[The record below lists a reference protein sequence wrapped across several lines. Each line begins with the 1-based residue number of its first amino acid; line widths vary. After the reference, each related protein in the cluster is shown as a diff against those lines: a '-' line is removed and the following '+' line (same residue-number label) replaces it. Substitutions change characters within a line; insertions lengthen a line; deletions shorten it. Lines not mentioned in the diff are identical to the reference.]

1 VAKILVVED
10 DPKLAK
16 LVSDW
21 LKTEHHIVECIN
33 DGEEAAGS
41 LKAYD
46 YDLLVLDWNL
56 PRVSG
61 IELVQGYRARG
72 GQSPVLMLTG
82 MDKIADKEK
91 GFDSGADDYLT
102 KPFEG
107 RELTARV
114 RALLRRPSA
123 IVGNTLEFA
132 GVKIDRGNY
141 CVTRAGEEIN
151 LLPKEF
157 ALLEFMMLRPN
168 RVFSAEELLN
178 KVWPNDSTST
188 ADALTTCI
196 KRLRKKL
203 EVEGQQSIIRT
214 VHGVGYK
221 LALPGAKE

>member
-21 LKTEHHIVECIN
+21 LKTEHHIVECIT

-41 LKAYD
+41 LRAYD

-61 IELVQGYRARG
+61 IELVQAYRARG

-82 MDKIADKEK
+82 MNKIADKEK

-132 GVKIDRGNY
+132 GIKIDRGNY
-141 CVTRAGEEIN
+141 YVRRADEEIN

-178 KVWPNDSTST
+178 KVWSNDSTST

-203 EVEGQQSIIRT
+203 EVAGQPSIIRT

-221 LALPGAKE
+221 LALPTAKE